1 MLKILLELCSK
12 RNPIFKPDNK
22 FMDTMQKSFPK
33 VSVIIPHLNQHE
45 WLNICLTAIAEQSFP
60 VANIEVMLVDNGS
73 SYMPGDE
80 IKDFPFVTLLKQEEP
95 GPGPARNLGVS
106 KASGDYLFFIDADC
120 RAHKDWIK
128 NGIKALEANNSAPL
142 IGGDVKIDCKDFNAL
157 TPLEAYESI
166 FAYRQKEYINKMGF
180 SGSGNLAMRAP
191 IFHKVGPFPG
201 LNVAEDRAWGRTAIE
216 KGLHFDY
223 VPEMLIYHPARTSA
237 EDIYQKWDRHTRHD
251 YEEVRSSSLSGIK
264 WLIRTILVLA
274 SIPIHSLKVLISD
287 RISGLRHK
295 YGAISMLSR
304 IRWFRVKAML
314 LLQFNKAY
322 REQGVSWNRS

>member
-1 MLKILLELCSK
+1 MLKILLGLCSK
-12 RNPIFKPDNK
+12 INSKFKTKSK
-22 FMDTMQKSFPK
+22 FTKTMQNKLPN

-60 VANIEVMLVDNGS
+60 ISNIEVFLVDNGS
-73 SYMPGDE
+73 AHIPTDE
-80 IKDFPFVTLLKQEEP
+80 VRPFPFVTLLEQKEP

-106 KASGDYLFFIDADC
+106 KASGDFLFFIDADC
-120 RAHKDWIK
+120 RADKDWIK
-128 NGIKALEANNSAPL
+128 NGIAALETDTSAPL
-142 IGGDVKIDCKDFNAL
+142 IGGDVKIDCKDFNCL

-180 SGSGNLAMRAP
+180 SGSGNLATRP
-191 IFHKVGPFPG
+191 DIFDQVGPFPG

-216 KGLHFDY
+216 KGLSFDY
-223 VPEMLIYHPARTSA
+223 VPEMLIFHPARTSA

-251 YEEVRSSSLSGIK
+251 YEEIKSTSASSIK
-264 WLIRTILVLA
+264 WLIRTCLVLA
-274 SIPIHSLKVLISD
+274 SIPIHALKVIMSD
-287 RISGLRHK
+287 RISGLRHNF
-295 YGAISMLSR
+295 GAISMLSR

-314 LLQFNKAY
+314 LLQFNKTY